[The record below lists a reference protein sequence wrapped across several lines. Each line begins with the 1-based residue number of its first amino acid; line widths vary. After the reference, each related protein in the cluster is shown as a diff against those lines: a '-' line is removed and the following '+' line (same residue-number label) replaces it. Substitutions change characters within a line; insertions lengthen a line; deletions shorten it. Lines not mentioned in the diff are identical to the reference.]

1 MPFLEAN
8 GERLHYLMEGSGPA
22 VLFIHSMG
30 IDAGMWREQFG
41 ALADRYTC
49 IAFDCRGHGDSTY
62 NARFTVAAVAADHKA
77 GLDELGVEACHV
89 VGLAMG
95 GPVALSFASQW
106 PNAVRSLVIAD
117 GFADMRGVGG
127 ARIPEWSKTIRST
140 AMTEFGRT
148 YAESRLMK
156 WAPAGAH
163 EEMARSIAKVAPE
176 TYIDV
181 MKAIFEIDFLD
192 ELATVSVPTLVLWG
206 ERDEVTPIE
215 HSRQIAD
222 GIAGAVL
229 KTIADAGHI
238 ANIDQPEAFNRHL
251 AAFLD
256 AQPS

>member
-8 GERLHYLMEGSGPA
+8 GERLHYLTEGSGPA

-30 IDAGMWREQFG
+30 IDAGMWREQFR

-62 NARFTVAAVAADHKA
+62 NARFTVAGVAADHKA
-77 GLDELGVEACHV
+77 GLDELDVEACHV

-95 GPVALSFASQW
+95 GPVALSFAAQW
-106 PNAVRSLVIAD
+106 PSAVRSLVIAD
-117 GFADMRGVGG
+117 GFADMRAVGG

-140 AMTEFGRT
+140 AMAEFGRI
-148 YAESRLMK
+148 YADSRLMK

-163 EEMARSIAKVAPE
+163 EEIARSIAKVAPE
-176 TYIDV
+176 AYIDV

-192 ELATVSVPTLVLWG
+192 ELAAVGVPTLVLWG

-238 ANIDQPEAFNRHL
+238 ANIDQPDAFNRHL
-251 AAFLD
+251 VEFLD
-256 AQPS
+256 SQAS